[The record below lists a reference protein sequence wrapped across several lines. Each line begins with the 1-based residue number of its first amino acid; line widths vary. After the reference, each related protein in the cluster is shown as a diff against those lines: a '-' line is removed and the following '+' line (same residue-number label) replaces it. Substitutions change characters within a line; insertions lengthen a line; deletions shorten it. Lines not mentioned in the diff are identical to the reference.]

1 MYKVIRYFTDLQ
13 DNNYLYLEGDIFP
26 RDGLRVSKERYTE
39 LSGSDNK
46 QKTPLIKKLK
56 DESQRKS
63 ANNDLGYTK
72 TEINRMPT
80 AELKQLAF
88 DKGVENAD
96 MMTGAEL
103 KKHFISAF
111 GL

>member
-1 MYKVIRYFTDLQ
+1 MIAQNTMKINGKWFYAGEEIPGVGKSTSVFSNGSVQSEECELP
-13 DNNYLYLEGDIFP
+13 F
-26 RDGLRVSKERYTE
+26 VSVPDKR
-39 LSGSDNK
+39 
-46 QKTPLIKKLK
+46 
-56 DESQRKS
+56 
-63 ANNDLGYTK
+63 YTK

-88 DKGVENAD
+88 DEGVENAD

>member
-1 MYKVIRYFTDLQ
+1 MIAQNTVKINGKWFYAGEEITEVGSSTSAFSDTAVPP
-13 DNNYLYLEGDIFP
+13 EEC
-26 RDGLRVSKERYTE
+26 GLPFVDVPDKR
-39 LSGSDNK
+39 
-46 QKTPLIKKLK
+46 
-56 DESQRKS
+56 
-63 ANNDLGYTK
+63 YTK